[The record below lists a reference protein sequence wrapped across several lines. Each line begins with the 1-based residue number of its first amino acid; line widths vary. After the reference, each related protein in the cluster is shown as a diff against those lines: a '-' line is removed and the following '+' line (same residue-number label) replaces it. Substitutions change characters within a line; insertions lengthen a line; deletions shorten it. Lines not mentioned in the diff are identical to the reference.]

1 MAASV
6 KTVAAP
12 GVQAALQA
20 REIPALKTWEIL
32 RFYIP
37 LAATTMFYAVV
48 FNVMNSAM
56 ARTIDAAGALAAF
69 AVGQSI
75 ADLMAVP
82 AGSGH
87 QWLLA
92 RARDKQSFR
101 AGLRVMAQLI
111 GLVFVLL
118 ILAGWTPFGRL
129 IYQGVFGAP
138 ANLSPGITAVIKVCL
153 PLPFIF
159 ALRGAS
165 QSVLMVR
172 RQTHLMTAGVV
183 VRLLHTAVLATLLGR
198 NHGMQ
203 GALVGGVL
211 WVSGMGVEALF
222 DFAMAS
228 RLYRK
233 FPEAPESGTVP
244 TASSIWKFLL
254 PLIATSLLWSLGKP
268 ILNLGMARSAD
279 PELSIA
285 VYQVTWNAAWLLIAY
300 VQGGFRQ
307 AVVVFWNDGRTLRAL
322 QRFAAGLAAGVTVL
336 MIGLT
341 LTGGA
346 AWFLRDVVGA
356 AEELIGPSR
365 GVLLVMS
372 VLPLA
377 LVATEVCIGRLLR
390 NGTTAPIGL
399 AKGANLAVMAA
410 VVFGLAALAPRA
422 GALIGAI
429 GMLAGVVGEFT
440 VAFLATRRLQ
450 AAPSPGDN

>member
-1 MAASV
+1 MAVSA
-6 KTVAAP
+6 KAATAGSAKP
-12 GVQAALQA
+12 AYQT
-20 REIPALKTWEIL
+20 REVPALKTWEIL
-32 RFYIP
+32 KFYIP
-37 LAATTMFYAVV
+37 LAATTMFYAVI

-69 AVGQSI
+69 AIGQSI

-111 GLVFVLL
+111 GMVLVLL
-118 ILAGWTPFGRL
+118 ILAGWTPLGRL
-129 IYQGVFGAP
+129 IYEGVFGAP
-138 ANLSPGITAVIKVCL
+138 ANLSQGITAVIRVCL

-183 VRLLHTAVLATLLGR
+183 VRLLHTAVLASILGR
-198 NHGMQ
+198 NHGMS

-211 WVSGMGVEALF
+211 WVSGMGVESLF

-233 FPEAPESGTVP
+233 YPEAPDNGTVP
-244 TASSIWKFLL
+244 APSSIWKFLL
-254 PLIATSLLWSLGKP
+254 PLIATNLLWSLGKP
-268 ILNLGMARSAD
+268 ILNLGMARSVN

-307 AVVVFWNDGRTLRAL
+307 TVVVFWNDGATLRAL
-322 QRFAAGLAAGVTVL
+322 QRFATGLAAGVTVL
-336 MIGLT
+336 MAGLT
-341 LTGGA
+341 LSGGA
-346 AWFLRDVVGA
+346 AWFLRNVVGA
-356 AEELIGPSR
+356 ADELIAPAR

-372 VLPLA
+372 LLPLA

-399 AKGANLAVMAA
+399 AKGANLTVMAA
-410 VVFGLAALAPRA
+410 VVFGLAALAPNT

-429 GMLAGVVGEFT
+429 GMLAGVLGEFA

-450 AAPSPGDN
+450 MSPAPGDN

>member
-1 MAASV
+1 
-6 KTVAAP
+6 
-12 GVQAALQA
+12 
-20 REIPALKTWEIL
+20 
-32 RFYIP
+32 
-37 LAATTMFYAVV
+37 MFYAVI

-56 ARTIDAAGALAAF
+56 ARTADAAGALAAF

-101 AGLRVMAQLI
+101 TGLRVMAQLI
-111 GLVFVLL
+111 GMVLVLL
-118 ILAGWTPFGRL
+118 VLAGWTPFGQA
-129 IYQGVFGAP
+129 IYQGILGAP
-138 ANLSPGITAVIKVCL
+138 ASLAPGITAVIKVCL
-153 PLPFIF
+153 PLPIIF

-172 RQTHLMTAGVV
+172 RQTHLMTAGVA
-183 VRLLHTAVLATLLGR
+183 VRLAYVSALAALLGR
-198 NHGMQ
+198 NHGMP

-211 WVSGMGVEALF
+211 WVSGMGVESLF

-228 RLYRK
+228 RLYRQY
-233 FPEAPESGTVP
+233 PQAPPTGAVP
-244 TASSIWKFLL
+244 SPASVWRFLL

-279 PELSIA
+279 PERSIA

-307 AVVVFWNDGRTLRAL
+307 AVVVFWNDARSLRAL

-336 MIGLT
+336 MAGLT
-341 LTGGA
+341 LSGGA
-346 AWFLRDVVGA
+346 AWFLRNVVGA
-356 AEELIGPSR
+356 ADELIAPAR
-365 GVLLVMS
+365 DVLLVMS

-377 LVATEVCIGRLLR
+377 LVATEVYIGRLLR

-399 AKGANLAVMAA
+399 AKGANLTAMAA
-410 VVFGLAALAPRA
+410 AVFGLAAFAPGA
-422 GALIGAI
+422 GALIGAF
-429 GMLAGVVGEFT
+429 GMLAGVLGEFA
-440 VAFLATRRLQ
+440 VAYLATRRLQ
-450 AAPSPGDN
+450 TAPAPGDD